1 MKLSLIAAIGE
12 NNELGKDNNLIWHLP
27 GDLKFFKETTM
38 GKTIAMGYNTYLS
51 LPKRL
56 PGRKYIVFTFKDRE
70 LDPDIEIFHDRK
82 TFLDSIKDREEEIFI
97 IGGASIYKQFINDC
111 ENLYL
116 TEVEATCKDAD
127 VYFPEF
133 NRDDYTSELIK
144 ENEDK
149 GIKYKHMVY
158 RRK

>member
-1 MKLSLIAAIGE
+1 MKLSLIAAIGK

-27 GDLKFFKETTM
+27 GDLNFFKETTM

-56 PGRKYIVFTFKDRE
+56 QNRKYIVFTFKDRN
-70 LDPDIEIFHDRK
+70 LDSDIEIFHDRE
-82 TFLDSIKDREEEIFI
+82 TFLEKTKDRDEEIFI

-111 ENLYL
+111 EVLYL
-116 TEVEATCKDAD
+116 TEVQAGYQDAD
-127 VYFPEF
+127 VYFPVF
-133 NRDDYTSELIK
+133 NKDNYTSELIR

-149 GIKYKHMVY
+149 GIKYKHMIY